1 MRRSIEFSLVLLVL
15 VFLIGAV
22 EDNAHSTTQKKRP
35 PKPGPPSLKHKKEW
49 KRELPGP
56 TSVTRPT
63 NLEIGTNIRVN
74 TAQLSF
80 PDGLLGRSET
90 AIAASASG
98 KNLLAGW
105 NDVEGFLRPPFG
117 DFPGAPGLSG
127 FGFSTDGGQTWT
139 DAGAPPLIDH
149 LLTAG
154 DPWLDRGGA
163 DEKTFYYSNLAVDI
177 RDPFGKTFPLGISVH
192 RGRFKNKS
200 FTWNDVRLIQSP
212 NYPRDIYDK
221 GVLSAAKDGSGKVY
235 LVLTNFKGV
244 CSSSFGF
251 GQIELWRSHD
261 SGDTWKG
268 PSVIAPDQTFV
279 TDTTKA
285 DCGLEGLRKH
295 NPMPAAGVNGEV
307 YVIWSEGPTFTRDG
321 VSTDAEIL
329 VARSGNGGESF
340 GAPVRIA
347 RINSVTGNPP
357 VGYDRGLLDDIPQ
370 IAVVQH
376 GRNRG
381 RVIAAFYSAATPV
394 TYAPEEQ
401 NLVSMQIYVS
411 YSDDQGRTWSKPTI
425 PVGSVPPTGVKQFWP
440 TISITADGTVN
451 LIYYRSEERQ
461 VTAENNDVECEAF
474 LGDGS
479 GVRRGPASSLVDT
492 MWVSSGDGGVTFSA
506 PVRVSSA
513 TSNWCNAS
521 SNMFPTFG
529 DYIGS
534 ASGAN
539 RVFALWVDSRAGVP
553 DVFFSSIFSQ
563 RTKE

>member
-1 MRRSIEFSLVLLVL
+1 MRNSMKFSLAVLVL
-15 VFLIGAV
+15 VFLIIGTV
-22 EDNAHSTTQKKRP
+22 EDNAQTTTQKKRP
-35 PKPGPPSLKHKKEW
+35 PKPGPPSLKHRKQW
-49 KRELPGP
+49 NREVAGP
-56 TSVTRPT
+56 TSTTRPT
-63 NLEIGTNIRVN
+63 DPEIGNNVRVN
-74 TAQLSF
+74 SPQLSF

-90 AIAASASG
+90 AIAASVNG
-98 KNLLAGW
+98 QNLIAGW

-117 DFPGAPGLSG
+117 DFPGPPGLSG
-127 FGFSTDGGQTWT
+127 FGFSTDGGRTWT
-139 DAGAPPLIDH
+139 DGGSPPLIDH

-177 RDPFGKTFPLGISVH
+177 RDPFGATFPLGISVH
-192 RGRFKNKS
+192 RGKFKKKD
-200 FTWNDVRLIQSP
+200 FIWNDVRLIQSP

-221 GVLSAAKDGSGKVY
+221 GVLAAAKDGSGKVY

-244 CSSSFGF
+244 CSNSFGF
-251 GQIELWRSHD
+251 GQIELWRSHN
-261 SGDTWKG
+261 SGDTWQS
-268 PSVIAPDQTFV
+268 PSIIAADQTFV
-279 TDTTKA
+279 TDPANA

-307 YVIWSEGPTFTRDG
+307 YVIWAEGPTYTREG

-340 GAPVRIA
+340 SAPVRVA

-370 IAVVQH
+370 IAVVPH
-376 GRNRG
+376 GRHRG
-381 RVIAAFYSAATPV
+381 RVIAAYYSAATPV
-394 TYAPEEQ
+394 AYAPEEQ
-401 NLVSMQIYVS
+401 NLTSMQIYVS
-411 YSDDQGRTWSKPTI
+411 YSDDQGRTWSRPTV
-425 PVGSVPPTGVKQFWP
+425 PVGSVPPSGVKQFWP
-440 TISITADGTVN
+440 TISITANGNVN
-451 LIYYRSEERQ
+451 LVYYRSEERQ
-461 VTAENNDVECEAF
+461 VTAESDDVECEAS

-479 GVRRGPASSLVDT
+479 GVRRGTATSMVDT
-492 MWVSSGDGGVTFSA
+492 MWVSSDDGGVTFSA

-513 TSNWCNAS
+513 TSNWCTAS

-534 ASGAN
+534 ASAAN

-553 DVFFSSIFSQ
+553 DVFFSSIS
-563 RTKE
+563 RNELK